1 MLFDPV
7 MWGCICSEKF
17 TSPISY
23 RNISSALAFTLSVT
37 WLLAPAAFL
46 VALPLAR
53 RFGWFSADIPG
64 RVRERAIGSS
74 EWAWESG
81 RGEVPENAAPM
92 QEGLPIRIFIFAPF
106 IALVLLM
113 VGATAIVALQTA
125 DDDAP
130 MLATKLH
137 QAMSANIRLQLDDY
151 LARSP
156 PPAGVQREDTS
167 TPCCETRPSAPTV
180 ELSSLT

>member
-1 MLFDPV
+1 M
-7 MWGCICSEKF
+7 
-17 TSPISY
+17 
-23 RNISSALAFTLSVT
+23 SVT
-37 WLLAPAAFL
+37 WLLAPVAFL

-53 RFGWFSADIPG
+53 RFGWFWADIPG

-74 EWAWESG
+74 EWIWESG
-81 RGEVPENAAPM
+81 RSEAPGSAAPV

-106 IALVLLM
+106 IALVLVM

-125 DDDAP
+125 DDDAT

-151 LARSP
+151 LARPP
-156 PPAGVQREDTS
+156 PPAGVQREDAS
-167 TPCCETRPSAPTV
+167 TPCCETRPSAPAA
-180 ELSSLT
+180 EPSSLT